1 MNEYLNDKQNK
12 IYHCLIINFNDNLF
26 NDKVILVMQK
36 DLFKIFKMNV
46 KNEGIFFDILLN
58 VYYDNIVEINKNK
71 NIFNITYNI
80 NYINNTIQID
90 IFTDQDADSFNNDI
104 IQKFNETQI

>member
-1 MNEYLNDKQNK
+1 
-12 IYHCLIINFNDNLF
+12 
-26 NDKVILVMQK
+26 
-36 DLFKIFKMNV
+36 MNV
-46 KNEGIFFDILLN
+46 QNEGIFFDILLN

-80 NYINNTIQID
+80 NYISDTIQID